1 MKSVDVS
8 ENKIDDDLIFF
19 IPCII
24 IYQINVSENVG
35 KLQIGGQFRWLILSI
50 ENAYGTFFCAAVSR
64 YSDCSYMFV
73 SSYFL

>member
-35 KLQIGGQFRWLILSI
+35 KLQIGGQFRWL
-50 ENAYGTFFCAAVSR
+50 
-64 YSDCSYMFV
+64 
-73 SSYFL
+73 YFLLRMHMEHFFVQQSLGILIVPICL